1 MKIFSILLLFFLL
14 SGCEIMPEPQ
24 NIKLPEINLPDIKED
39 ISKLGMNDII
49 EIKVYGEPELA
60 RVYRIDSSGE
70 ILYPM
75 IGKIIVLEKTPN
87 EVSAVI
93 EKRLNEKYFKNAQVT
108 IFVKERRSK
117 KVYVLGEVKKPGA
130 YPYQTDLTL
139 LQLISTSGGFTNIAN
154 RNKVILKRTIGHK
167 THSISIPSDRIISG
181 KIPDITLFPNDVVY
195 IPESW
200 L

>member
-1 MKIFSILLLFFLL
+1 
-14 SGCEIMPEPQ
+14 MPEPQ